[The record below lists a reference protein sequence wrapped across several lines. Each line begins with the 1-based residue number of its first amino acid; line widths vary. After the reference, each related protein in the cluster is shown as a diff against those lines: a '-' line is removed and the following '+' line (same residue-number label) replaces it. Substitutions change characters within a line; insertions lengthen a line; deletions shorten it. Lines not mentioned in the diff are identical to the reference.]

1 MIWFTSDLHLGHE
14 AVIRMQNR
22 PFKDIREMNNA
33 LIHNL
38 NECVKANDKL
48 YILGDVSH
56 HVSPEQSNSLIK
68 RIHGRKYLLLGL
80 QKMQPIVEPKCII

>member
-22 PFKDIREMNNA
+22 PFQNAEEMNNA

-38 NECVKANDKL
+38 NECVKPEDKL
-48 YILGDVSH
+48 YILGDISH
-56 HVSPEQSNSLIK
+56 HITPEESNALIR
-68 RIHGRKYLLLGL
+68 RIHGKKFLLLGNHD
-80 QKMQPIVEPKCII
+80 